1 MAVLTK
7 IFRSSFAA
15 LIFRFLLGGLFVYA
29 SLHKIVNPQEFAQS
43 IYYYHFL
50 PGVFINL
57 FAILLPWVE
66 LAAGMA
72 LILGVMVEA
81 ASLITGS
88 MLVVFIIALTSAALR
103 GLDIS
108 CGCFSSSQ
116 SGGDEVWTR
125 IAEDILLLIMA
136 AQIYFGHAGFASLG
150 KFLERKKNI
159 VGQS

>member
-7 IFRSSFAA
+7 IFKSSFAA
-15 LIFRFLLGGLFVYA
+15 LIFRFFLGGLFVYF
-29 SLHKIVNPQEFAQS
+29 SLHKIINPGDFAQS

-50 PGVFINL
+50 PGVFVNL
-57 FAILLPWVE
+57 LAIFLPWVE

-88 MLVVFIIALTSAALR
+88 MLVVFIMALTSATVR

-108 CGCFSSSQ
+108 CGCFSSSH
-116 SGGDEVWTR
+116 SGGDEIWIR
-125 IAEDILLLIMA
+125 IVEDILLLIITV
-136 AQIYFGHAGFASLG
+136 QIYYGHGGVAGLG
-150 KFLERKKNI
+150 KFLERKK
-159 VGQS
+159 SPTS

>member
-1 MAVLTK
+1 VAALTR
-7 IFRSSFAA
+7 IFKSSLAA
-15 LIFRFLLGGLFVYA
+15 LIFRFFLGGLFVYA
-29 SLHKIVNPQEFAQS
+29 SLHKIINPQEFAQS

-50 PGVFINL
+50 PGVFVNL
-57 FAILLPWVE
+57 FAIFLPWVE

-108 CGCFSSSQ
+108 CGCFSSSTHS
-116 SGGDEVWTR
+116 SGNEIWVR
-125 IAEDILLLIMA
+125 IIQDLLLLIITV
-136 AQIYFGHAGFASLG
+136 QVYFGHGGVAGLG
-150 KFLERKKNI
+150 RFLERKKNTAN
-159 VGQS
+159 